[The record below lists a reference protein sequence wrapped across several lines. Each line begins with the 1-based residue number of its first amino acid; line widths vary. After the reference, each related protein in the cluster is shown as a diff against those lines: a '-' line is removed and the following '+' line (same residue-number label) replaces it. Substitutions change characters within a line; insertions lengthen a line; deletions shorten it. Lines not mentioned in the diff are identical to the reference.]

1 MFNYVGKRKVSEDQ
15 HDSLTSSKRFKMSTG
30 TDVITDASAAHQ
42 TLSSHDSGM
51 YTSVIM
57 LVINC
62 SCCHGCQNVLSQGLI
77 EFKTLATWDTCP
89 CNTAPLK
96 FMKNAFVTQ

>member
-1 MFNYVGKRKVSEDQ
+1 MFNYIGKGKVSEDQ

-30 TDVITDASAAHQ
+30 TDVITDASTTHQ

-51 YTSVIM
+51 YTSILYM

-62 SCCHGCQNVLSQGLI
+62 SCCHGCQNVLGQGLV
-77 EFKTLATWDTCP
+77 ELKTLTLWDTCP
-89 CNTAPLK
+89 TLSL
-96 FMKNAFVTQ
+96 